1 MEWKKSG
8 STPVVRFR
16 LNTIRFHAD
25 RLPAQPVRE
34 LRGRCS
40 HHVRI
45 WHHRMPP
52 GASSA
57 VSVWKAICRKVKP
70 ISVKVKRGV
79 DKYDKTSFM
88 IRSRLYKG
96 LKNGNMHVRSFFD
109 DERYKLKNGACCV
122 YCGSLTNISVDHMLS
137 KAHGGSDCSDNLVC
151 CCRHCNS
158 SKCDSDLMEWYNA
171 RNDFPPLLVL
181 RRYLKLVY
189 QFCISENMMG
199 CSIEMSDD
207 SEWPFK
213 LKNIPTDFPSPDR
226 LKL

>member
-1 MEWKKSG
+1 MA
-8 STPVVRFR
+8 
-16 LNTIRFHAD
+16 H
-25 RLPAQPVRE
+25 
-34 LRGRCS
+34 
-40 HHVRI
+40 
-45 WHHRMPP
+45 
-52 GASSA
+52 SA
-57 VSVWKAICRKVKP
+57 VE
-70 ISVKVKRGV
+70 RGV

-122 YCGSLTNISVDHMLS
+122 YCDSLTNISVDHMLS

-158 SKCDSDLMEWYNA
+158 SKGDSDLMEWYNA